1 VDEYRAPP
9 QRFGEILREFKPI
22 VIQISGGE
30 PLVRKDVEQIIETLK
45 QYDDK
50 PYMIVVTNAALLTE
64 DKYHR
69 FLELGIDQYSIS
81 LDFPDER
88 HDEFRNIPSLFQ
100 HIKDLINTI
109 MSEKDKKITL
119 NSVIQSSN
127 FRDAIKMAE
136 LARDWGV
143 NTNFSP
149 YTWLRTNDKGYMIPK
164 DEIPEF
170 RDIIGKL
177 IDFKRRYNT
186 IQTSDSF
193 LYDMVEFFKN
203 ESIPN
208 CRAGERFLVVNPDA
222 TLSPCGLITTDY
234 HSLKKLKED
243 FVADNTCISCHT
255 CIRAGSE
262 KPLNNFTWGWLKSVF
277 HK

>member
-1 VDEYRAPP
+1 VDEHRAPP
-9 QRFGEILREFKPI
+9 QRFGEILREFKPV

-30 PLVRKDVEQIIETLK
+30 PLIRKDVEQNIKDLK

-50 PYMIVVTNAALLTE
+50 PYTIFVTNAALLTE
-64 DKYHR
+64 EKYHR
-69 FLELGIDQYSIS
+69 LLELGIDQYSIS
-81 LDFPDER
+81 LDYPDER
-88 HDEFRNIPSLFQ
+88 HDKFRTIPSLFQ
-100 HIKDLINTI
+100 HIKDLINTLN
-109 MSEKDKKITL
+109 SGKDKKITL
-119 NSVIQSSN
+119 NSVIQSTN

-143 NTNFSP
+143 NMNFSP

-170 RDIIGKL
+170 GDIIGEL
-177 IDFKRRYNT
+177 IGFKRRYNT
-186 IQTSDSF
+186 IQTSGFF

-234 HSLKKLKED
+234 HSLNKLQED
-243 FVADNTCISCHT
+243 FAAKNTCTSCHT
-255 CIRAGSE
+255 
-262 KPLNNFTWGWLKSVF
+262 
-277 HK
+277 